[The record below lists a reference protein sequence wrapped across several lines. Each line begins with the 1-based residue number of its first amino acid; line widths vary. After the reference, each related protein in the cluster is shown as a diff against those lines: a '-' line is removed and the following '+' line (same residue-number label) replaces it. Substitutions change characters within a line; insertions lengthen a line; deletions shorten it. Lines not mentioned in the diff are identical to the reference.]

1 MSNKVTIR
9 IPYSE
14 IVWGSLYAVVDL
26 QEGETA
32 EQYLAK
38 IQDGTATIFNRSV
51 EEEWT
56 TDDSDSQ
63 YFNIDEAEIYHDD

>member
-1 MSNKVTIR
+1 MTNKITVR

-14 IVWGSLYAVVDL
+14 IVWGSLDAIVEL

-32 EQYLAK
+32 EAYLAK
-38 IQDGTATIFNRSV
+38 IQDGKAEIFDRSV

-56 TDDSDSQ
+56 PDDSDSQ
-63 YFNIDEAEIYHDD
+63 HFYIDEAEIYND

>member
-1 MSNKVTIR
+1 MTNKITIR

-14 IVWGSLYAVVDL
+14 LVWGSLYARVEL

-38 IQDGTATIFNRSV
+38 IQDGTAVIFNQSV
-51 EEEWT
+51 DEEWT

-63 YFNIDEAEIYHDD
+63 SFDIEEAEIYHDD

>member
-14 IVWGSLYAVVDL
+14 IVWGSLYAVVEL

-32 EQYLAK
+32 EQYLAH
-38 IQDGTATIFNRSV
+38 IQGGTAEIFNRAIG
-51 EEEWT
+51 EEWT

-63 YFNIDEAEIYHDD
+63 SFDIDEAEIYND

>member
-14 IVWGSLYAVVDL
+14 IVWGSLYAVVEL

-32 EQYLAK
+32 EQYLAT
-38 IQDGTATIFNRSV
+38 IQGGTAEIFNRSV
-51 EEEWT
+51 EEQWT

-63 YFNIDEAEIYHDD
+63 SFDIDEAEIYDE